1 MIRFIIPTLSILTA
15 CSAGSEPTV
24 TQCGATDP
32 EVVTITNTVIEPV
45 TNVVTNTVIE
55 TNTVTETIEVPAETE
70 WVPATLRVD
79 FAYPSAN
86 RGAWEFTSGA
96 GHTNMGAITLTASES
111 MTVESIVIQ
120 TWVNDTLAAYGPEAR
135 YTQASDG
142 DVIFA
147 DHWQNCVL
155 SDYNTGVV
163 FDTAEVV
170 DGQLQFEG
178 STTVDETSYTLMS
191 VFCDHTGLA
200 AVGEANGFAIDLATN
215 STAIAFDST
224 GNQALTIIGDWNG
237 MEVPTKSLILVN

>member
-1 MIRFIIPTLSILTA
+1 MIKFLVCAVFLAA
-15 CSAGSEPTV
+15 CSTGSQPAA

-32 EVVTITNTVIEPV
+32 KVVTVTNTEPI
-45 TNVVTNTVIE
+45 TNVVTHTVTE
-55 TNTVTETIEVPAETE
+55 TITITETIEVPTEAE

-163 FDTAEVV
+163 FDTAQVV
-170 DGQLQFEG
+170 DGQLLFEG
-178 STTVDETSYTLMS
+178 SITVDESAYALMS
-191 VFCDHTGLA
+191 LFCDHTGIESGGQNA
-200 AVGEANGFAIDLATN
+200 GFAIDL
-215 STAIAFDST
+215 STDGVAIGFTSAGD
-224 GNQALTIIGDWNG
+224 QAETTVGDWNG
-237 MEVPTKSLILVN
+237 MEMPTKSLILIN